1 MLAGL
6 PEKKIKRS
14 GGAGRHPTVY
24 HVDMDCF
31 VQTLSRIAVRAL
43 CVLICAA
50 AALRGQAIQFESG
63 GLYYQTLTRAG
74 VTIMFAELPVQVR
87 EFAVL
92 QVAVSNGSPSS
103 RTVKEGDFKFIR
115 PDGTPLAA
123 TPANSV
129 VEEFLEKGGR
139 NDVIKLVSTYE
150 MGLYGLGRFRSTN
163 GYEVR
168 RRNMLAE
175 VSGQKL
181 KAGAAASVIAFV
193 TTRLKPSESTDG
205 AIFFPTQGKPIGQ
218 GTLRVTMGA
227 EVFEYEVGGDH
238 HPGTL
243 KTRPA
248 PLAPPDGP

>member
-1 MLAGL
+1 
-6 PEKKIKRS
+6 
-14 GGAGRHPTVY
+14 
-24 HVDMDCF
+24 MDCF
-31 VQTLSRIAVRAL
+31 PRTLGGIPVRRL
-43 CVLICAA
+43 SVLICAA
-50 AALRGQAIQFESG
+50 AALSGQAIQFESG

-87 EFAVL
+87 EFAVV

-103 RTVKEGDFKFIR
+103 RTVRAEDFKFIR
-115 PDGTPLAA
+115 PDGTTLSA
-123 TPANSV
+123 TPASSV
-129 VEEFLEKGGR
+129 VQEFLDKGGR

-168 RRNMLAE
+168 RKNMLAE

-181 KAGAAASVIAFV
+181 KAAAAASAIAFV
-193 TTRLKPSESTDG
+193 TTRLKSTESTDG

-227 EVFEYEVGGDH
+227 EVFEYEVGGEH
-238 HPGTL
+238 HPGML
-243 KTRPA
+243 KSRPSPSTA
-248 PLAPPDGP
+248 PEGL

>member
-1 MLAGL
+1 
-6 PEKKIKRS
+6 
-14 GGAGRHPTVY
+14 
-24 HVDMDCF
+24 MDCF
-31 VQTLSRIAVRAL
+31 VRTLSRIPMRAL

-50 AALRGQAIQFESG
+50 AALPGQAIQFESG

-87 EFAVL
+87 EFAVV

-103 RTVKEGDFKFIR
+103 RTVKAEDFKLIR
-115 PDGTPLAA
+115 PDGTLLAA

-129 VEEFLEKGGR
+129 VEEFLDKGGR

-150 MGLYGLGRFRSTN
+150 MGLYGLGRFQSTN

-168 RRNMLAE
+168 RKNMLAE
-175 VSGQKL
+175 VSGQRL
-181 KAGAAASVIAFV
+181 KAAAAASAIVFV

-238 HPGTL
+238 HPGML
-243 KTRPA
+243 KTRPE
-248 PLAPPDGP
+248 PSTTPEGR

>member
-1 MLAGL
+1 
-6 PEKKIKRS
+6 
-14 GGAGRHPTVY
+14 
-24 HVDMDCF
+24 MDC
-31 VQTLSRIAVRAL
+31 LVRLLGSIPARGL
-43 CVLICAA
+43 YVLICAS
-50 AALRGQAIQFESG
+50 AALLGQAIQFESG

-87 EFAVL
+87 EFAVI

-103 RTVKEGDFKFIR
+103 RTVKAEDFKFIR
-115 PDGTPLAA
+115 PDGTTLPA
-123 TPANSV
+123 TPAATV

-175 VSGQKL
+175 VSGQRL
-181 KAGAAASVIAFV
+181 KAAAAASAIAFV
-193 TTRLKPSESTDG
+193 TTRLKATESTDG
-205 AIFFPTQGKPIGQ
+205 AIFFATQGKSIGQ
-218 GTLRVTMGA
+218 GILKVTMGA
-227 EVFEYEVGGDH
+227 EVFEYEVGGEH
-238 HPGTL
+238 APGTL

-248 PLAPPDGP
+248 PSTTPEGHPGPAQ

>member
-1 MLAGL
+1 
-6 PEKKIKRS
+6 
-14 GGAGRHPTVY
+14 
-24 HVDMDCF
+24 MDCF
-31 VQTLSRIAVRAL
+31 LRIAGRIPVRVAG
-43 CVLICAA
+43 VLICAA
-50 AALRGQAIQFESG
+50 AALRGQAIEFESG

-87 EFAVL
+87 EYAVV
-92 QVAVSNGSPSS
+92 QVAVSNGSPST
-103 RTVKEGDFKFIR
+103 RTVKAEDFKFVR
-115 PDGTPLAA
+115 ADGSPLTA
-123 TPANSV
+123 TPANAV

-139 NDVIKLVSTYE
+139 SDVIKLVSTYE

-181 KAGAAASVIAFV
+181 KAAAAASAIAFV
-193 TTRLKPSESTDG
+193 TTRLKPAESTDG

-218 GTLRVTMGA
+218 GTLRVTVGT
-227 EVFEYEVGGDH
+227 EVFEYEVGGEH

-243 KTRPA
+243 KTRPPPA
-248 PLAPPDGP
+248 PAPQGF

>member
-1 MLAGL
+1 MLAGS
-6 PEKKIKRS
+6 PEIKIRW
-14 GGAGRHPTVY
+14 AGRHITVY
-24 HVDMDCF
+24 HVDMGCF
-31 VQTLSRIAVRAL
+31 LRTLGRIPLREL

-50 AALRGQAIQFESG
+50 AALRAQAIQFESG

-87 EFAVL
+87 EFAVV
-92 QVAVSNGSPSS
+92 QVAVSNGSPST
-103 RTVKEGDFKFIR
+103 RTVRGEDFKFIR
-115 PDGTPLAA
+115 PDGTTLAA
-123 TPANSV
+123 TPAASV
-129 VEEFLEKGGR
+129 VEEFLVKGGR

-175 VSGQKL
+175 VSGQRL
-181 KAGAAASVIAFV
+181 KAAAAASAIAFV
-193 TTRLKPSESTDG
+193 TTRLKSTESTDG

-218 GTLRVTMGA
+218 GTLRVMMGA
-227 EVFEYEVGGDH
+227 EVFEYEVGGEH

-243 KTRPA
+243 KSRPA
-248 PLAPPDGP
+248 PTTTPEGQ

>member
-1 MLAGL
+1 
-6 PEKKIKRS
+6 
-14 GGAGRHPTVY
+14 
-24 HVDMDCF
+24 MDCSLR
-31 VQTLSRIAVRAL
+31 TLARILVL
-43 CVLICAA
+43 GCVLISAA
-50 AALRGQAIQFESG
+50 TALQAQAIEFESG

-87 EFAVL
+87 EFAVV

-103 RTVKEGDFKFIR
+103 RTVKGEDFKFVR
-115 PDGTPLAA
+115 ADGTTLTA
-123 TPANSV
+123 TPASSV
-129 VEEFLEKGGR
+129 VQEFLEKGGR

-168 RRNMLAE
+168 RKNMLAE
-175 VSGQKL
+175 VSGQRL
-181 KAGAAASVIAFV
+181 KAAAAASAIAFV
-193 TTRLKPSESTDG
+193 TTRLKSAESTDG

-227 EVFEYEVGGDH
+227 EVFEYELGGEH

-243 KTRPA
+243 KSRPA
-248 PLAPPDGP
+248 PSSSPEGR

>member
-1 MLAGL
+1 
-6 PEKKIKRS
+6 
-14 GGAGRHPTVY
+14 
-24 HVDMDCF
+24 MDCF
-31 VQTLSRIAVRAL
+31 VGTLSRIPVRAL
-43 CVLICAA
+43 CVLICVS
-50 AALRGQAIQFESG
+50 AALCGQAIQFESG
-63 GLYYQTLTRAG
+63 GLNYQTLTRAG

-103 RTVKEGDFKFIR
+103 RTVRGEDFKFIR
-115 PDGTPLAA
+115 TDGSVLTA

-129 VEEFLEKGGR
+129 VQEFLEKGGR

-175 VSGQKL
+175 VSGQRL
-181 KAGAAASVIAFV
+181 KAAAAASAIAFV
-193 TTRLKPSESTDG
+193 TMRLKSTESTDG
-205 AIFFPTQGKPIGQ
+205 AIFFATQGKPIGP
-218 GTLRVTMGA
+218 GKLRVTMGA
-227 EVFEYEVGGDH
+227 EVFEYELGGDL

-243 KTRPA
+243 KSRPEPA
-248 PLAPPDGP
+248 TTPEGR

>member
-1 MLAGL
+1 MRGL
-6 PEKKIKRS
+6 
-14 GGAGRHPTVY
+14 G
-24 HVDMDCF
+24 
-31 VQTLSRIAVRAL
+31 
-43 CVLICAA
+43 VLICAGS
-50 AALRGQAIQFESG
+50 ALHGQAIEFESG

-87 EFAVL
+87 EFAVV

-103 RTVKEGDFKFIR
+103 RTVKEADFKFVR
-115 PDGTPLAA
+115 PDGTVLSAV
-123 TPANSV
+123 PANSV
-129 VEEFLEKGGR
+129 VEEFLERGGR

-168 RRNMLAE
+168 RKNMLAE
-175 VSGQKL
+175 VSGQRL
-181 KAGAAASVIAFV
+181 KAAAAASAIAFV
-193 TTRLKPSESTDG
+193 ATRLKSSESTDG

-218 GTLRVTMGA
+218 GTLRVTMGV
-227 EVFEYEVGGDH
+227 EVFEYEVGGEH

-248 PLAPPDGP
+248 PAATPQGR

>member
-1 MLAGL
+1 MGCF
-6 PEKKIKRS
+6 PRTS
-14 GGAGRHPTVY
+14 GG
-24 HVDMDCF
+24 
-31 VQTLSRIAVRAL
+31 IAVRGL
-43 CVLICAA
+43 SVLICAA
-50 AALRGQAIQFESG
+50 AALSGQAIQFESG

-87 EFAVL
+87 EFAVV

-103 RTVKEGDFKFIR
+103 RTVKAEDFKFIR
-115 PDGTPLAA
+115 PDGTTLAA
-123 TPANSV
+123 TPASSV
-129 VEEFLEKGGR
+129 VQEFLDKGGR

-168 RRNMLAE
+168 RKNMLAE

-181 KAGAAASVIAFV
+181 KAAAAASAIAFV
-193 TTRLKPSESTDG
+193 TTRLKATESTDG

-227 EVFEYEVGGDH
+227 EVFEYEVGGERA
-238 HPGTL
+238 PETL

-248 PLAPPDGP
+248 PAASPQEH

>member
-1 MLAGL
+1 
-6 PEKKIKRS
+6 
-14 GGAGRHPTVY
+14 
-24 HVDMDCF
+24 MDCS
-31 VQTLSRIAVRAL
+31 VGRLSGIAARGL

-63 GLYYQTLTRAG
+63 GLLYQTLTRAG

-87 EFAVL
+87 EFAVV
-92 QVAVSNGSPSS
+92 QVAVSNGSPST
-103 RTVKEGDFKFIR
+103 RTVKNEDFKFIR
-115 PDGTPLAA
+115 PDGTTVVA
-123 TPANSV
+123 TPAGSV
-129 VEEFLEKGGR
+129 VEEFLQKGGR

-168 RRNMLAE
+168 RKNMLAE

-181 KAGAAASVIAFV
+181 KAAAAASAIAFV
-193 TTRLKPSESTDG
+193 TTRLRSSESTDG

-218 GTLRVTMGA
+218 GTLRVTVGT
-227 EVFEYEVGGDH
+227 EVFEYEVGGEP
-238 HPGTL
+238 HPGML

-248 PLAPPDGP
+248 LPATTQGP